1 MSNEHKD
8 WMRDKIEDNKELCR
22 KYPFLIPR
30 NRFTDEIP
38 ENFDYSWIEL
48 DAMPDGWRTAFGEQ
62 MCEEIAQA
70 LIKNEDLERYRILQI
85 KEKYGELR
93 WYDKGAT
100 QEVYDIIEKYSL
112 MSSELCIECGKPAT
126 VFTKGWIFPYCNDC
140 ATKYG
145 GTDDG
150 TVL

>member
-1 MSNEHKD
+1 MSNEYKD

-30 NRFTDEIP
+30 NRFTDAIP
-38 ENFDYSWIEL
+38 EDFDYSWTEL

-70 LIKNEDLERYRILQI
+70 LIKDGYLEKYRILQI

-112 MSSELCIECGKPAT
+112 RSTEICIECGKPAT
-126 VFTKGWIFPYCNDC
+126 VITKGWIFPYCDDC
-140 ATKYG
+140 AHKFG
-145 GTDDG
+145 GK
-150 TVL
+150 